1 MLKTPPTPNLRERA
15 RRRLERLNQEHKEG
29 SEEIKGLRAAGYA
42 VLGGPEGYLILP
54 PEQD

>member
-1 MLKTPPTPNLRERA
+1 MPKTPPPDLRELA
-15 RRRLERLNQEHKEG
+15 RRRLERLSQERQEEE

-42 VLGGPEGYLILP
+42 VLGGPGGYVILP